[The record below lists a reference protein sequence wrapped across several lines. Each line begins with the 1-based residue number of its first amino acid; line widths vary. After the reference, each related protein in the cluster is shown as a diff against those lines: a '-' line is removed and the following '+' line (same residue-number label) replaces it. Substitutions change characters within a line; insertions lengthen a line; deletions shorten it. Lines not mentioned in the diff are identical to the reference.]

1 MLTDVA
7 ASVCFE
13 SLPTLDATIQPRPS
27 PYLSDI
33 SPNDKPW
40 DVHKAQAVQ
49 VAGFLDQGEH
59 SHQRQAARMRDCAHR
74 LEFGWVLE
82 SSETGETRLKLKGAR
97 FCRVRHCPICQWRRA
112 LMWVSR
118 FYHAFPRI
126 YADHPEWRYI
136 MLTLTV
142 RNCSVLDLRR
152 TITDMNRAWD
162 RLAKR
167 KVWPAVGFVR
177 SLEITRGKDG
187 SAHPHFHC
195 LLAVTPSY
203 FTGRKYISTAKW
215 AALWREVLR
224 VDYTPICEVHAVK
237 PRPWSKLRKESPLG
251 LHEVKMDEIRNA
263 IVGPDAFD
271 LNGAPRLG
279 GGNVYDPERDAL
291 QPSPWEIVAGAVVE
305 CIKYAVKPD
314 DMLAD
319 PLWLIELSTQLKN
332 SKAVALGGEFRR
344 YLSEDEPE
352 NLVTEESDTLNAGG
366 VHFGWRERS
375 QRYIKLGGD

>member
-1 MLTDVA
+1 MLADNA
-7 ASVCFE
+7 ASVCCE
-13 SLPTLDATIQPRPS
+13 SLPTLHATIQPRPVS
-27 PYLSDI
+27 YLSDL

-40 DVHKAQAVQ
+40 DVHKSQAVQ
-49 VAGFLDQGEH
+49 VAGFLDQGQH
-59 SHQRQAARMRDCAHR
+59 SHQRQAARMRDCAQR

-82 SSETGETRLKLKGAR
+82 SLETGETRLRLKGAR

-142 RNCSVLDLRR
+142 RNCSILELRR
-152 TITDMNRAWD
+152 TVTEMNRAWD
-162 RLAKR
+162 RLTKR
-167 KVWPAVGFVR
+167 KIWPAVGYVR

-195 LLAVTPSY
+195 LLAVSPSY
-203 FTGRKYISTAKW
+203 FTGRKYLSTAKW
-215 AALWREVLR
+215 AALWGEALR

-237 PRPWSKLRKESPLG
+237 PRRWDRLRKESPLG
-251 LHEVKMDEIRNA
+251 LHEVKMDEVRTA
-263 IVGPDAFD
+263 IISPDHYD

-279 GGNVYDPERDAL
+279 GVNVYDPDQNAIK
-291 QPSPWEIVAGAVVE
+291 PSPWEMIAGAVVE
-305 CIKYAVKPD
+305 VIKYAVKPD

-319 PLWLIELSTQLKN
+319 PLWLIELSSQLRN
-332 SKAVALGGEFRR
+332 ARSVALGGEFRR
-344 YLSEDEPE
+344 YLTEDEPE
-352 NLVTEESDTLNAGG
+352 NLVTEESDALNPGG
-366 VHFGWRERS
+366 VHFGWRERA
-375 QRYIKLGGD
+375 QRYAKLGD